1 MKMMNIKKALTLVV
15 ENQDLTIEQMQDVM
29 MQIMT
34 GQASEA
40 QMGAFLMGLRMKG
53 ESVPEIAGA
62 ASVMRKLAIPVD
74 IKHPS
79 AVDIVGTGGDSAN
92 LFNVSTACA
101 IVVAA
106 AGGCVAKHGNRSVS
120 STTGSAD
127 LLEAVGVNL
136 QLDAKQVARC
146 IDEVGVGFMFAPQYH
161 RAMRHAIVPRKEMAL
176 RTIFNLL
183 GPLTNP
189 AGVKHYLLG
198 VFDKSYCLPIAQ
210 VMQTLGA
217 KHVLVVS
224 AHDGLDEISLNGE
237 TSVAELKD
245 GSIKQYT
252 ITAVTAGLA
261 SQNLDGLQVHSAEQS
276 LTMIRL
282 ALSGKH
288 EKAAQMI
295 ALNAGAAL
303 YAADVAS
310 DIKTGV
316 KMALDVIENGK
327 ASDKLQELVDFS
339 VALTAQ

>member
-1 MKMMNIKKALTLVV
+1 MMNIKKALTLVV

-62 ASVMRKLAIPVD
+62 ASVMRKLAIPVE
-74 IKHPS
+74 INHCA

-210 VMQTLGA
+210 VMQELGA

-245 GSIKQYT
+245 GKITQYT
-252 ITAVTAGLA
+252 ITADAVGLA
-261 SQNLDGLQVHSAEQS
+261 SQSLDGLQVHSAEQS
-276 LTMIRL
+276 LAMIQL
-282 ALSGKH
+282 ALSAKH
-288 EKAAQMI
+288 HKAAQMI

-303 YAADVAS
+303 YAADVAE
-310 DIKTGV
+310 DIASGV
-316 KMALDVIENGK
+316 QMALTVIENGK
-327 ASDKLQELVDFS
+327 ATEKLQELVDFS

>member
-1 MKMMNIKKALTLVV
+1 MNIKKALTLVV

-62 ASVMRKLAIPVD
+62 ASVMRKLAIPVN

-210 VMQTLGA
+210 VMQKLGA

-245 GSIKQYT
+245 DSITQYT
-252 ITAVTAGLA
+252 ITAASAGLV

-276 LTMIRL
+276 LTMIQL

-288 EKAAQMI
+288 QKAAQMI

-303 YAADVAS
+303 YAADVAA

>member
-1 MKMMNIKKALTLVV
+1 MDIREALAVV
-15 ENQDLTIEQMQDVM
+15 TEHRDLTTADMQKVM

-34 GQASEA
+34 GQATEA

-53 ESVPEIAGA
+53 ETVKEIAGA
-62 ASVMRKLAIPVD
+62 ARVMRELAIPVN
-74 IKHPS
+74 IQNQG

-127 LLEAVGVNL
+127 LLETAGVNL
-136 QLDAKQVARC
+136 ALNPKQVARC

-161 RAMRHAIVPRKEMAL
+161 KAMRHAITPRKEMGL

-189 AGVKHYLLG
+189 AGAKHYLLG
-198 VFDKSYCLPIAQ
+198 VFEKSYCLPIAQ
-210 VMQTLGA
+210 VMQELGA

-224 AHDGLDEISLNGE
+224 ASDGLDEISLSGE
-237 TSVAELKD
+237 TYVAELKD
-245 GSIKQYT
+245 NSISEYK
-252 ITAVTAGLA
+252 ISAADVGLK
-261 SQNLDGLQVHSAEQS
+261 SQSLDGLRVYSAAES
-276 LTMIRL
+276 YVMIND
-282 ALSGKH
+282 AFSGKN

-303 YAADVAS
+303 YAADLAS
-310 DIKTGV
+310 CIADGV
-316 KMALDVIENGK
+316 TLAKQAIDSGAAI
-327 ASDKLQELVDFS
+327 AKLQELIDFS
-339 VALTAQ
+339 CSLSNP

>member
-1 MKMMNIKKALTLVV
+1 MDIREALAAVV
-15 ENQDLTIEQMQDVM
+15 EKRDLTTAEMQSVM

-34 GQASEA
+34 GQATES

-53 ESVPEIAGA
+53 ESVKEIAGA
-62 ASVMRKLAIPVD
+62 ARVMRELAIPVS
-74 IKHPS
+74 IRTEN

-136 QLDAKQVARC
+136 NIDPVAVGRC
-146 IDEVGVGFMFAPQYH
+146 IDEVGVGFMFAPQH
-161 RAMRHAIVPRKEMAL
+161 HKAMRHAITPRKEMGL

-189 AGVKHYLLG
+189 AGARHYLLG
-198 VFDKSYCLPIAQ
+198 VFEPSYCLPIAQ
-210 VMQTLGA
+210 VMQELGA

-224 AHDGLDEISLNGE
+224 AADGLDEISLHGE
-237 TSVAELKD
+237 TVVAELKD
-245 GSIKQYT
+245 NEITEYT
-252 ITAVTAGLA
+252 ITAAKAGL
-261 SQNLDGLQVHSAEQS
+261 EPQS
-276 LTMIRL
+276 LEGL
-282 ALSGKH
+282 AVYSAAESLEIILAAFRGEH
-288 EKAAQMI
+288 PKAIDMI

-303 YAADVAS
+303 YAADIAS
-310 DIKTGV
+310 DLVSGAAMAKEAIMSGAALQ
-316 KMALDVIENGK
+316 KMRH
-327 ASDKLQELVDFS
+327 LVDFS
-339 VALTAQ
+339 KNI